1 MPLPV
6 AWRVWPRYLE
16 TPCASVSCR
25 LWSTLFTPTRWY
37 LVVLCRYL
45 WLQTIFCC
53 CVCSIWNLKIWKRP
67 LQAFQE
73 DLVIHWS
80 IYCIYTYW
88 QIYLSAVLEFITADC
103 TLKFLRQQRLCLY
116 ELTGNGILLNAL
128 KSFIWETC
136 MSTEGSNASC
146 ISFVGL
152 VI

>member
-1 MPLPV
+1 MLPPG

-16 TPCASVSCR
+16 TPWASVSCR

-37 LVVLCRYL
+37 LMVLCRYL
-45 WLQTIFCC
+45 WLQTIFY
-53 CVCSIWNLKIWKRP
+53 VCGIWKRP
-67 LQAFQE
+67 WQAFQE
-73 DLVIHWS
+73 DLVIHLS
-80 IYCIYTYW
+80 SYCIHTYW
-88 QIYLSAVLEFITADC
+88 QIYLRAVLEFITADC

-116 ELTGNGILLNAL
+116 ELTGNGILLNTL